1 MTVYA
6 PLQSYLSQRTE
17 ASVVMTYAEI
27 ESLLGRKLPPTAYG
41 DHRRQWWANTET
53 HSQALAWLR
62 ANRKTKLDVAG
73 DKVAF
78 IRADASSKQGVAAHH
93 ISPEARPDA
102 WFQDLAPAAL
112 RLLEDIAEEKAIS
125 LQEAAVE
132 VLNRAARQRR
142 QATLD
147 WFAANTLPS
156 SSSSVDLIRADR
168 DGH

>member
-6 PLQSYLSQRTE
+6 PLQSYLSRRNE
-17 ASVVMTYAEI
+17 SSVVMTYAEI

-41 DHRRQWWANTET
+41 DHRRQWWANTES

-62 ANRKTKLDVAG
+62 ANRKTKLDMRT
-73 DKVAF
+73 DRVAF
-78 IRADASSKQGVAAHH
+78 IRADASLKQNTTTPQ
-93 ISPEARPDA
+93 PEA
-102 WFQDLAPAAL
+102 WLQDLAPAAL
-112 RLLEDIAEEKAIS
+112 RLLEDVAEEAGIT
-125 LQEAAVE
+125 LQAAAVE
-132 VLNRAARQRR
+132 LLNRAAQQRR

-156 SSSSVDLIRADR
+156 STSSVDMIRADR

>member
-6 PLQSYLSQRTE
+6 PLQSYLSQRRE
-17 ASVVMTYAEI
+17 SSVVMTYAEI

-62 ANRKTKLDVAG
+62 ANRKTKLDVTG
-73 DKVAF
+73 DKVTF
-78 IRADASSKQGVAAHH
+78 IRADTTSKQGNTTQEL
-93 ISPEARPDA
+93 SREPRSDT
-102 WFQDLAPAAL
+102 WLQDLAPAAL
-112 RLLEDIAEEKAIS
+112 RLLEDVAEEKGIT

-132 VLNRAARQRR
+132 LLNRAATQRR

-147 WFAANTLPS
+147 WFAANTLTS
-156 SSSSVDLIRADR
+156 STSSVDLIRADR

>member
-17 ASVVMTYAEI
+17 SSVVMTYAEI

-78 IRADASSKQGVAAHH
+78 IRADASSKQSVAAQH
-93 ISPEARPDA
+93 ISQEARSEA
-102 WFQDLAPAAL
+102 WLQELAPAAL
-112 RLLEDIAEEKAIS
+112 RLLEDIAEEKDIT

-132 VLNRAARQRR
+132 LLNRAARQRR

-156 SSSSVDLIRADR
+156 STSSVDLIRADR
-168 DGH
+168 DGR

>member
-6 PLQSYLSQRTE
+6 PLQSYLSRRNE
-17 ASVVMTYAEI
+17 SSVVMTYSEI

-62 ANRKTKLDVAG
+62 ANRKTKLDMTV
-73 DKVAF
+73 DRVTF
-78 IRADASSKQGVAAHH
+78 IRADAPSKQNTTAQHL
-93 ISPEARPDA
+93 SQELRSEA
-102 WFQDLAPAAL
+102 WLQDLAPAAL
-112 RLLEDIAEEKAIS
+112 RLLEDIAEEAGIT
-125 LQEAAVE
+125 LQGAAVE
-132 VLNRAARQRR
+132 LLNRAAQQRR

-156 SSSSVDLIRADR
+156 STSSVDLIRADR